1 MFTLETT
8 PQFDKWLKNL
18 KNPIAK
24 KAVVT
29 RLLRLEQGHFGDI
42 DNVGDGVF
50 ELRIHVNVGIRVYAI
65 QKGDTLILVL
75 AGGDK
80 STQAKDIEKA
90 KQLAQEWE
98 QPDDENQQI

>member
-8 PQFDKWLKNL
+8 EQFDQWLKKL
-18 KNPIAK
+18 RKPIAK
-24 KAVVT
+24 KAVIT

-80 STQAKDIEKA
+80 STQTKDIEKA
-90 KQLAQEWE
+90 KRLAKEWE
-98 QPDDENQQI
+98 QEDENEQI

>member
-8 PQFDKWLKNL
+8 EQFDQWLKKL
-18 KNPIAK
+18 RNPIAK
-24 KAVVT
+24 KAVIT

-75 AGGDK
+75 TGGDK
-80 STQAKDIEKA
+80 STQTKDIEKA
-90 KQLAQEWE
+90 KQLAKEWE
-98 QPDDENQQI
+98 QEDENEQI

>member
-8 PQFDKWLKNL
+8 EQFDQWLKKL
-18 KNPIAK
+18 RNPIAK
-24 KAVVT
+24 RAVIT

-65 QKGDTLILVL
+65 QKDDTLILVL

-80 STQAKDIEKA
+80 STQTKDIEKA
-90 KQLAQEWE
+90 KQLAKEWE
-98 QPDDENQQI
+98 QEDENEQI

>member
-1 MFTLETT
+1 MFTIEKTDY
-8 PQFDKWLKNL
+8 FDDWLKKL

-24 KAVVT
+24 KAVVR
-29 RLLRLEQGHFGDI
+29 RLMRLELGHFGDI
-42 DNVGDGVF
+42 DNVGDGIF
-50 ELRIHVNVGIRVYAI
+50 ELRIHVNVGVRVYAI

-90 KQLAQEWE
+90 KQLAKEWE
-98 QPDDENQQI
+98 MDNENK

>member
-8 PQFDKWLKNL
+8 EQFDQWLKKL
-18 KNPIAK
+18 RNPIAK
-24 KAVVT
+24 KAVIT

-80 STQAKDIEKA
+80 STQTKDIEKA
-90 KQLAQEWE
+90 KQLAKEWE
-98 QPDDENQQI
+98 QEDENEQI

>member
-8 PQFDKWLKNL
+8 EQFDQWLKKL
-18 KNPIAK
+18 RNPIAK
-24 KAVVT
+24 KAVIS

-80 STQAKDIEKA
+80 STQTKDIEKA
-90 KQLAQEWE
+90 KQLAKEWE
-98 QPDDENQQI
+98 QEDENEQI

>member
-8 PQFDKWLKNL
+8 EQFDQWLKKL
-18 KNPIAK
+18 RNPIAK
-24 KAVVT
+24 RAVIT

-80 STQAKDIEKA
+80 STQTKDIEKA
-90 KQLAQEWE
+90 KQLAKEWE
-98 QPDDENQQI
+98 QEDENEQI